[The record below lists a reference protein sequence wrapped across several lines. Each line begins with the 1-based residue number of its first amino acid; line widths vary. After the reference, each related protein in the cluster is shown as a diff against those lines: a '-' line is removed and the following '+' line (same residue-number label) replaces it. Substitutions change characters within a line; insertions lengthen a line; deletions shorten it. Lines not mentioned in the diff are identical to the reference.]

1 MDEDPQQ
8 LILLIQN
15 LTTNGIDLNLFL
27 ASIALLSLLIC
38 SAMISGSEVAYF
50 ALDASKWKEEKDKT
64 SVKQIKKLLQKPNH
78 LLATILISNNFIN
91 VAIII
96 LSTYMTDN
104 ILNYTQHPILSF
116 IIQVVII
123 TFILLLLG
131 EVIPKIY
138 ANQKTLTFAKR
149 MSGPLTLLSTLFKP
163 LTKLLVSSTSIIE
176 KRFNAKG
183 YQISVDDLS
192 SALDLAG
199 VNDTKEEEKRILRSI
214 VEFGNIQVK
223 EIMKSRVDVSA
234 LDQNTPFEV
243 VKKLIISSGY
253 SRIPVYKENFD
264 TVIGILYI
272 KDLLPFLN
280 YTDFEW
286 SNLIRTPFFVPEG
299 KMIDDLMREFQEKK
313 IHLAVVVDEYGGTS
327 GIVTLEDIIEEIVGD
342 INDEFDDDGIQFSK
356 LDSSNYIFEGKTS
369 LNDVLKTVDG
379 KIDFFDSIKGESD
392 TLAGLILEMKGN
404 IPENGET
411 LYYEQY
417 SFTIESVDK
426 TRVKRIKVTINEQ

>member
-1 MDEDPQQ
+1 LDEDPQQ
-8 LILLIQN
+8 TILIIQDIVS
-15 LTTNGIDLNLFL
+15 NGIDLNLFL
-27 ASIALLSLLIC
+27 ASISMLFLLFC
-38 SAMISGSEVAYF
+38 SAMISGSEVAF
-50 ALDASKWKEEKDKT
+50 FSLDASKWEDEKDST
-64 SVKQIKKLLQKPNH
+64 SEAQIKKMLHKPNH

-96 LSTYMTDN
+96 LSTYMTDSLLDYN
-104 ILNYTQHPILSF
+104 QYPILGF
-116 IIQVVII
+116 IIQVVVV
-123 TFILLLLG
+123 TFALLLLG
-131 EVIPKIY
+131 EVIPKVY

-149 MSGPLTLLSTLFKP
+149 MSGPLTVLSTLFKP
-163 LTKLLVSSTSIIE
+163 LSQLLVSSTSIIE

-199 VNDTKEEEKRILRSI
+199 ENDTKEEEKRILRSI

-223 EIMKSRVDVSA
+223 EIMKSRVDVTA
-234 LDQNTPFEV
+234 LDQNTPFED
-243 VKKLIISSGY
+243 VKKVVISSGY

-264 TVIGILYI
+264 TVIGVLYI

-280 YTDFEW
+280 HEGFNW

-313 IHLAVVVDEYGGTS
+313 IHLAIVVDEYGGTS

-356 LDSSNYIFEGKTS
+356 LDNSNYIFEGKTS
-369 LNDVLKTVDG
+369 LNDVLKTIDG
-379 KIDFFDSIKGESD
+379 EIDFFDDIKGESD

-404 IPENGET
+404 IPENGEE
-411 LYYEQY
+411 LNYEHY
-417 SFTIESVDK
+417 LFTVESVDK
-426 TRVKRIKVTINEQ
+426 TRVKRVKITINEH

>member
-1 MDEDPQQ
+1 M
-8 LILLIQN
+8 
-15 LTTNGIDLNLFL
+15 
-27 ASIALLSLLIC
+27 LSLLFC

-50 ALDASKWKEEKDKT
+50 SLDASKWKEEEDKT
-64 SVKQIKKLLQKPNH
+64 SVTQIKKMLVNPNH

-96 LSTYMTDN
+96 LSTYMTNHLFD
-104 ILNYTQHPILSF
+104 YSHYPIMNF
-116 IIQVVII
+116 IIQVVVV
-123 TFILLLLG
+123 TFALLLLG
-131 EVIPKIY
+131 EVIPKVY
-138 ANQKTLTFAKR
+138 ANQNSLTFAKW
-149 MSGPLTLLSTLFKP
+149 MSGPLSLLSTIFKP
-163 LTKLLVSSTSIIE
+163 LCKLLVSSTSIIE
-176 KRFNAKG
+176 RRFNAKG
-183 YQISVDDLS
+183 YQISVDELS

-199 VNDTKEEEKRILRSI
+199 ENDTKEEEKRILRSI

-234 LDQNTPFEV
+234 LERNETFDN
-243 VKKLIISSGY
+243 VKKLVISSGY

-264 TVIGILYI
+264 AVVGLLYI

-280 YTDFEW
+280 QKDFEW
-286 SNLIRTPFFVPEG
+286 NILIRTPFFVPEA

-313 IHLAVVVDEYGGTS
+313 IHLAIVVDEYGGTS

-369 LNDVLKTVDG
+369 LNDVLKTIDCVS
-379 KIDFFDSIKGESD
+379 DFFDPIKGESD

-404 IPENGET
+404 IPENGEI
-411 LYYEQY
+411 LKYEQY
-417 SFTIESVDK
+417 SFTVESVDK
-426 TRVKRIKVTINEQ
+426 NRVKRVKVTINE

>member
-8 LILLIQN
+8 FTLLIQD
-15 LTTNGIDLNLFL
+15 LTSNSIDLNLFL
-27 ASIALLSLLIC
+27 ASLAMLFLLFC

-50 ALDASKWKEEKDKT
+50 SLDASKWKNERDST
-64 SVKQIKKLLQKPNH
+64 SVMQIKRMLLKPNH

-96 LSTYMTDN
+96 LSTYMTNRLLD
-104 ILNYTQHPILSF
+104 YSQYPILSF
-116 IIQVVII
+116 IVQVVIV
-123 TFILLLLG
+123 TFALLLLG
-131 EVIPKIY
+131 EVIPKVY

-149 MSGPLTLLSTLFKP
+149 MSGPLSALSAIFRP
-163 LTKLLVSSTSIIE
+163 LSQLLVSSTSIIE
-176 KRFNAKG
+176 RRFNAKG

-199 VNDTKEEEKRILRSI
+199 ENDTKEEEKRILRSI

-234 LDQNTPFEV
+234 LDQKATFEE
-243 VKKLIISSGY
+243 VKTLVISSGY
-253 SRIPVYKENFD
+253 SRIPVYRDNFD

-280 YTDFEW
+280 HKDFDW

-313 IHLAVVVDEYGGTS
+313 IHLAIVVDEYGGTS

-356 LDSSNYIFEGKTS
+356 LDSLNYIFEGKTS
-369 LNDVLKTVDG
+369 LNDVLKTING
-379 KIDFFDSIKGESD
+379 EIDFFDPIKGESD

-404 IPENGET
+404 IPENGEK
-411 LYYEQY
+411 LDYEQY
-417 SFTIESVDK
+417 SFTVESVDK
-426 TRVKRIKVTINEQ
+426 TRVKRVKITINE

>member
-1 MDEDPQQ
+1 LDEDPQQ
-8 LILLIQN
+8 TIFTIQDIIS
-15 LTTNGIDLNLFL
+15 NGIDLNLIL
-27 ASIALLSLLIC
+27 ASISMFFLLFC
-38 SAMISGSEVAYF
+38 SAMISGSEVAF
-50 ALDASKWKEEKDKT
+50 FSLDASKWEDEKDTT
-64 SVKQIKKLLQKPNH
+64 SVTQIKKMLHKPNH

-96 LSTYMTDN
+96 LSTYMTNSLLDYN
-104 ILNYTQHPILSF
+104 QYPILGF
-116 IIQVVII
+116 IIQVVVV
-123 TFILLLLG
+123 TFALLLLG
-131 EVIPKIY
+131 EVIPKVY

-149 MSGPLTLLSTLFKP
+149 MSGPLTVLITLFKP
-163 LTKLLVSSTSIIE
+163 LSQLLVSSTSIIE

-199 VNDTKEEEKRILRSI
+199 ENDTKEEEKRILRSI

-223 EIMKSRVDVSA
+223 EIMKSRVDVTA
-234 LDQNTPFEV
+234 LDQNTPFED
-243 VKKLIISSGY
+243 VKKVVISSGY

-264 TVIGILYI
+264 TVIGVLYI

-280 YTDFEW
+280 HEGFNW

-313 IHLAVVVDEYGGTS
+313 IHLAIVVDEYGGTS

-356 LDSSNYIFEGKTS
+356 LDNSNYIFEGKTS
-369 LNDVLKTVDG
+369 LNDVLKTIDG
-379 KIDFFDSIKGESD
+379 EIDFFDDIKGESD

-404 IPENGET
+404 IPENGEE
-411 LYYEQY
+411 LNYEHY
-417 SFTIESVDK
+417 LFTVESVDK
-426 TRVKRIKVTINEQ
+426 TRVKRVKITINEH

>member
-8 LILLIQN
+8 TILIIQDIVS
-15 LTTNGIDLNLFL
+15 NGIDLNLFL
-27 ASIALLSLLIC
+27 ASISMLFLLFC
-38 SAMISGSEVAYF
+38 SAMISGSEVAF
-50 ALDASKWKEEKDKT
+50 FSLDASKWEDEKDST
-64 SVKQIKKLLQKPNH
+64 SEAQIKKMLHKPNH

-96 LSTYMTDN
+96 LSTYMTDSLLDYN
-104 ILNYTQHPILSF
+104 QYPILGF
-116 IIQVVII
+116 IIQVVVV
-123 TFILLLLG
+123 TFALLLLG
-131 EVIPKIY
+131 EVIPKVY

-149 MSGPLTLLSTLFKP
+149 MSGPLTILSALFKP
-163 LTKLLVSSTSIIE
+163 LSQLLVSSTSIIE

-199 VNDTKEEEKRILRSI
+199 ENDTKEEEKRILRSI

-223 EIMKSRVDVSA
+223 EIMKSRVDVTA
-234 LDQNTPFEV
+234 LNQSTTFEE
-243 VKKLIISSGY
+243 VKKVVISSGY
-253 SRIPVYKENFD
+253 SRIPVYKKNFD
-264 TVIGILYI
+264 TVIGVLYI

-280 YTDFEW
+280 HEDFNW

-313 IHLAVVVDEYGGTS
+313 IHLAIVVDEYGGTS
-327 GIVTLEDIIEEIVGD
+327 GVVTLEDIIEEIVGD

-356 LDSSNYIFEGKTS
+356 LDNSNYIFEGKTS
-369 LNDVLKTVDG
+369 LNDVLKTIDG
-379 KIDFFDSIKGESD
+379 EIDFFDDIKGESD

-404 IPENGET
+404 IPENGEE
-411 LYYEQY
+411 LNYEHY
-417 SFTIESVDK
+417 LFTVESVDK
-426 TRVKRIKVTINEQ
+426 TRVKRVKITINEH

>member
-1 MDEDPQQ
+1 LDEGHQQ
-8 LILLIQN
+8 LTLLIQN
-15 LTTNGIDLNLFL
+15 LTANSIDLNMLL
-27 ASIALLSLLIC
+27 ASIAMLSLLFC

-50 ALDASKWKEEKDKT
+50 SLDASKWKVEEDKT
-64 SVKQIKKLLQKPNH
+64 SVMQIKKLLQKPNH

-96 LSTYMTDN
+96 LSTYMTDS
-104 ILNYTQHPILSF
+104 LLDYAQHPILSF
-116 IIQVVII
+116 VIQVVVV
-123 TFILLLLG
+123 TFALLLLG
-131 EVIPKIY
+131 EVIPKVY

-149 MSGPLTLLSTLFKP
+149 MSGPLSMLSTLFKP
-163 LTKLLVSSTSIIE
+163 VSQLLVSSTSVIE

-192 SALDLAG
+192 SALDLTG
-199 VNDTKEEEKRILRSI
+199 ENDTKEEEKKILRSI

-223 EIMKSRVDVSA
+223 EIMKSRVEVSA
-234 LDQNTPFEV
+234 LEQNTPFEV
-243 VKKLIISSGY
+243 VKKLVISSGY
-253 SRIPVYKENFD
+253 SRIPVFRENFD

-272 KDLLPFLN
+272 KDLLPFLDQ
-280 YTDFEW
+280 TDFEW

-313 IHLAVVVDEYGGTS
+313 IHLAIVVDEYGGTS

-369 LNDVLKTVDG
+369 LNDVLKTLDEE
-379 KIDFFDSIKGESD
+379 IDFFDSIKGESD
-392 TLAGLILEMKGN
+392 TLAGLILEIKGN
-404 IPENGET
+404 IPENGEI
-411 LYYEQY
+411 LNYEQY
-417 SFTIESVDK
+417 SFTVESVDK

>member
-8 LILLIQN
+8 TIFTIQDIIS
-15 LTTNGIDLNLFL
+15 NGIDLNLIL
-27 ASIALLSLLIC
+27 ASISMFFLLFC
-38 SAMISGSEVAYF
+38 SAMISGSEVAF
-50 ALDASKWKEEKDKT
+50 FSLDASKWEDERDTT
-64 SVKQIKKLLQKPNH
+64 SVTQIKKMLHKPNH

-96 LSTYMTDN
+96 LSTYMTNSLLDYN
-104 ILNYTQHPILSF
+104 QYPILGF
-116 IIQVVII
+116 IIQVVVV
-123 TFILLLLG
+123 TFALLLLG
-131 EVIPKIY
+131 EVIPKVY

-149 MSGPLTLLSTLFKP
+149 MSGPLTVLSTLFKP
-163 LTKLLVSSTSIIE
+163 LSQLLVSSTSIIE

-199 VNDTKEEEKRILRSI
+199 ENDTKEEEKRILRSI

-223 EIMKSRVDVSA
+223 EIMKSRVDVTA
-234 LDQNTPFEV
+234 LDQNTPFED
-243 VKKLIISSGY
+243 VKKVVISSGY

-264 TVIGILYI
+264 TVIGVLYI

-280 YTDFEW
+280 HEGFNW

-313 IHLAVVVDEYGGTS
+313 IHLAIVVDEYGGTS

-356 LDSSNYIFEGKTS
+356 LDNSNYIFEGKTS
-369 LNDVLKTVDG
+369 LNDVLKTIDG
-379 KIDFFDSIKGESD
+379 EIDFFDDIKGESD
-392 TLAGLILEMKGN
+392 TLAGLILEMIGN
-404 IPENGET
+404 IPENGDK
-411 LYYEQY
+411 LNYEHY
-417 SFTIESVDK
+417 LFTVESVDK
-426 TRVKRIKVTINEQ
+426 TRVKRIKITIND

>member
-1 MDEDPQQ
+1 MDEGHQQ
-8 LILLIQN
+8 LTLLIQN
-15 LTTNGIDLNLFL
+15 LTANSIDLNMLL
-27 ASIALLSLLIC
+27 ASIAMLSLLFC

-50 ALDASKWKEEKDKT
+50 SLDASKWKVEEDKT
-64 SVKQIKKLLQKPNH
+64 SVMQIKKLLQKPNH

-96 LSTYMTDN
+96 LSTYMTDS
-104 ILNYTQHPILSF
+104 LLDYAQHPILSF
-116 IIQVVII
+116 VIQVVVV
-123 TFILLLLG
+123 TFALLLLG
-131 EVIPKIY
+131 EVIPKVY

-149 MSGPLTLLSTLFKP
+149 MSGPLSMLSTLFKP
-163 LTKLLVSSTSIIE
+163 VSQLLVSSTSVIE

-192 SALDLAG
+192 SALDLTG
-199 VNDTKEEEKRILRSI
+199 ENDTKEEEKKILRSI

-223 EIMKSRVDVSA
+223 EIMKSRVEVSA
-234 LDQNTPFEV
+234 LEQNTPFEV
-243 VKKLIISSGY
+243 VKKLVISSGY
-253 SRIPVYKENFD
+253 SRIPVFRENFD

-272 KDLLPFLN
+272 KDLLPFLDQ
-280 YTDFEW
+280 TDFEW

-313 IHLAVVVDEYGGTS
+313 IHLAIVVDEYGGTS

-369 LNDVLKTVDG
+369 LNDVLKTLDEE
-379 KIDFFDSIKGESD
+379 IDFFDSIKGESD
-392 TLAGLILEMKGN
+392 TLAGLILEIKGN
-404 IPENGET
+404 IPENGEI
-411 LYYEQY
+411 LNYEQY
-417 SFTIESVDK
+417 SFTVESVDK

>member
-8 LILLIQN
+8 TILIIQDIVS
-15 LTTNGIDLNLFL
+15 NGIDLNLFL
-27 ASIALLSLLIC
+27 ASISMLFLLFC
-38 SAMISGSEVAYF
+38 SAMISGSEVAF
-50 ALDASKWKEEKDKT
+50 FSLDASKWEDEKDST
-64 SVKQIKKLLQKPNH
+64 SEAQIKKMLHKPNH

-96 LSTYMTDN
+96 LSTYMTDSLLDYN
-104 ILNYTQHPILSF
+104 QYPILGF
-116 IIQVVII
+116 IIQVVVV
-123 TFILLLLG
+123 TFALLLLG
-131 EVIPKIY
+131 EVIPKVY

-149 MSGPLTLLSTLFKP
+149 MSGPLTILSALFKP
-163 LTKLLVSSTSIIE
+163 LSQLLVSSTSIIE

-199 VNDTKEEEKRILRSI
+199 ENDTKEEEKRILRSI

-223 EIMKSRVDVSA
+223 EIMKSRVDVTA
-234 LDQNTPFEV
+234 LNQGTTFEE
-243 VKKLIISSGY
+243 VKKVVISSGY
-253 SRIPVYKENFD
+253 SRIPVYKKNFD
-264 TVIGILYI
+264 TVIGVLYI

-280 YTDFEW
+280 HEDFNW

-313 IHLAVVVDEYGGTS
+313 IHLAIVVDEYGGTS
-327 GIVTLEDIIEEIVGD
+327 GVVTLEDIIEEIVGD

-356 LDSSNYIFEGKTS
+356 LDNSNYIFEGKTS
-369 LNDVLKTVDG
+369 LNDVLKTIDG
-379 KIDFFDSIKGESD
+379 EIDFFDDIKGESD

-404 IPENGET
+404 IPENGEE
-411 LYYEQY
+411 LNYEHY
-417 SFTIESVDK
+417 LFTVESVDK
-426 TRVKRIKVTINEQ
+426 TRVKRVKITINEH